1 MTAVRARSLGWLAVL
16 FAAGSAPSGAQE
28 TTAVSRAPAQVAVV
42 GNDYAFVRFPA
53 TIPAGATLFSFDN
66 RGNVRHEMSVV
77 LLHAGVT
84 MQQIVEKG
92 PGAASSRAFADRPIG
107 ILIARPG
114 EASGGQLFVE
124 LLSGRRYLVVCSLKD
139 APDAPQHAQLGMV
152 TSFDVP

>member
-1 MTAVRARSLGWLAVL
+1 
-16 FAAGSAPSGAQE
+16 
-28 TTAVSRAPAQVAVV
+28 
-42 GNDYAFVRFPA
+42 
-53 TIPAGATLFSFDN
+53 
-66 RGNVRHEMSVV
+66 MSMV
-77 LLHAGVT
+77 LLNPGVT

-92 PGAASSRAFADRPIG
+92 PGAASSRAFADRAIG
-107 ILIARPG
+107 ILIARPA